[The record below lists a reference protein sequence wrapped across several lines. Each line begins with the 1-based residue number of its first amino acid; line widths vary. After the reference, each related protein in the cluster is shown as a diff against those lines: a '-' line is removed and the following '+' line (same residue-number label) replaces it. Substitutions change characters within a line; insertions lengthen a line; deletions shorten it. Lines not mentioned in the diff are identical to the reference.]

1 MTIAQKRN
9 YLIRYNIRVKRFARE
24 IRNSRI
30 LPEYLDYSSRI
41 LFLPSLISTDITEEK
56 SFETRKISEIE
67 FCKKDMK

>member
-9 YLIRYNIRVKRFARE
+9 YSIRCNIRVKRFARE
-24 IRNSRI
+24 ISSRI
-30 LPEYLDYSSRI
+30 LPEYLDYSSGI

>member
-9 YLIRYNIRVKRFARE
+9 YLIRCNIRVKRFARE
-24 IRNSRI
+24 ISSRI
-30 LPEYLDYSSRI
+30 LPEYLDYSSGI